1 MNGDRPLRRDP
12 RSDVYMDDTDLSS
25 KQLFLQIQILFLAR
39 LSQATR
45 GTQTTP
51 LLTIPV
57 K

>member
-1 MNGDRPLRRDP
+1 
-12 RSDVYMDDTDLSS
+12 VDDTDLTS
-25 KQLFLQIQILFLAR
+25 KRTFLQIQILFLSR
-39 LSQATR
+39 LAEETR